1 MLPTAAH
8 DSGDE
13 HDTPPDSQPSSF
25 SSFGVDCTTHSVPFQ
40 CSARVTN
47 LLALLNDTPTAV
59 HEVLDTHDTPSN
71 ELYFVPLGPDTD
83 CSVHSVPFHRAAK
96 GTPFTAAVS

>member
-8 DSGDE
+8 DAADE

-40 CSARVTN
+40 CSARVTT
-47 LLALLNDTPTAV
+47 LLALLNDTPTAA
-59 HEVLDTHDTPSN
+59 HDVLDAHDTPSN
-71 ELYFVPLGPDTD
+71 ELYFVPLGLGTD
-83 CSVHSVPFHRAAK
+83 CSVHSVPFQRAAK
-96 GTPFTAAVS
+96 GTLYIAVVS